1 MSVRFGILARRF
13 LGYTS
18 KTVNMPTS
26 SAEKLLGLLR
36 ESLASTTLVKL
47 TLGAYRGSEKGLENV
62 FIRAVRLKAGDR
74 LQFVYRYTTRDVTKN
89 LSAKEALRRLAEYL
103 EKDFGSA
110 HLFTTEF
117 SAQWKRGSRR
127 LLTGPSRHE
136 TPPAPVHDR
145 PKQRAIAPGTGWL
158 RALEAKPDKLRQ
170 IQKFLEILSHLID
183 LPKPV
188 LRLVDM
194 GCGKGYLTF
203 AAYDWLRQ
211 NGWPDA
217 EATGIERRTDLVEQ
231 SDRIARQ
238 FNLTGLH
245 FEAADIER
253 YLPAEDVYVLIA
265 LHACDTATDD
275 AITKGIQAG
284 AKVIIV
290 APCCHK
296 ELSPQLRAPVVLAGA
311 LRHGILHEREAE
323 FVTDALRAA
332 LLEWQGYTTK
342 VFEFISTEHTAKNL
356 MITAVKHGR
365 PGNLQPVKNLAAFY
379 GIRSQ
384 RLAERLGLRFAT

>member
-1 MSVRFGILARRF
+1 MF
-13 LGYTS
+13 
-18 KTVNMPTS
+18 
-26 SAEKLLGLLR
+26 
-36 ESLASTTLVKL
+36 
-47 TLGAYRGSEKGLENV
+47 
-62 FIRAVRLKAGDR
+62 RAVTLKDGDR
-74 LQFVYRYTTRDVTKN
+74 LQFVYHNSTRDVTKN
-89 LSAKEALRRLAEYL
+89 LTPKEALKRLSGHMD
-103 EKDFGSA
+103 KDFGSA

-127 LLTGPSRHE
+127 LLTGLPRHE
-136 TPPAPVHDR
+136 APPAPVHDR
-145 PKQRAIAPGTGWL
+145 PKQRAIAEDTGWL
-158 RALEAKPDKLRQ
+158 RALDAKTDKVRQ
-170 IQKFLEILSHLID
+170 IQKFVEILSHLIA
-183 LPKPV
+183 LPQPG

-211 NGWPDA
+211 NGWPAA
-217 EATGIERRTDLVEQ
+217 EVIGIERRSDLVEQ

-238 FNLTGLH
+238 FNLSGLR

-253 YLPAEDVYVLIA
+253 YVPGEGIDVLVA

-275 AITKGIQAG
+275 AIAKGIQAG

-296 ELSPQLRAPVVLAGA
+296 ELSAQLKAPAVLASS
-311 LRHGILHEREAE
+311 LRHGILHERESE
-323 FVTDALRAA
+323 FVTDSLRAT
-332 LLEWQGYTTK
+332 LLEWQGYETK

-365 PGNLQPVKNLAAFY
+365 PGSILPAKNLAAFY
-379 GIRSQ
+379 SIRSH
-384 RLAERLGLRFAT
+384 RLAERLGLRFG